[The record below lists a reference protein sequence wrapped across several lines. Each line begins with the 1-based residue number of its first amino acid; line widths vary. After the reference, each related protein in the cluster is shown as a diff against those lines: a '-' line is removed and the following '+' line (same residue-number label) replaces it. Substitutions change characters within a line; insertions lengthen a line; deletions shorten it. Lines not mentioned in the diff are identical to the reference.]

1 MRRAR
6 PSRPNP
12 QSVESTRRSG
22 GTYSSAERIS
32 PATNSGGSTAAVEW
46 FTTPMA
52 IFLSVRNLARRGRS
66 RPLVDAH
73 SSVITSAFVWSR
85 YGKDRSYDGRSQCSG
100 CWLGFPPARVEPDLR
115 LHAGDL
121 TVDRLREELEILVG
135 GRPVGPR
142 DVMLGLLDLDHAAAR
157 GRHFLELGV
166 EDIGEGQDEVTVR
179 RVVAVHEHLG
189 ERLAGDGAEL

>member
-22 GTYSSAERIS
+22 GTYSSARRIS

-52 IFLSVRNLARRGRS
+52 IFLSVRTLARSGRS
-66 RPLVDAH
+66 RPLVEAH
-73 SSVITSAFVWSR
+73 SRVITSAFVWSR

-100 CWLGFPPARVEPDLR
+100 CWLGFPQHVWSQISVSTPAISR
-115 LHAGDL
+115 LTASVKNSRSL
-121 TVDRLREELEILVG
+121 S
-135 GRPVGPR
+135 
-142 DVMLGLLDLDHAAAR
+142 
-157 GRHFLELGV
+157 
-166 EDIGEGQDEVTVR
+166 
-179 RVVAVHEHLG
+179 VAVP
-189 ERLAGDGAEL
+189 LAPAM